1 MPDTALYFPYI
12 EPPDDAWFR
21 QMVLYWDSVGAIV
34 PYGYEFDRHVPT
46 HVSRLLT
53 TGLLRQVHPIE
64 STYRVDGFG
73 QDFVAHIESRQQAER
88 VRPRWS
94 KHLKGRTRIHVQKLA
109 WLGEHLQEMGLAK
122 RLDHEWFD
130 VDAWVAGDFMAYL
143 ACTLGQLDRNR
154 FQPITNDPYCEA
166 VIAGGFASFSLA
178 GSAEKARV
186 RDTLLVSLLPS
197 PPTTA
202 SFEEIADFKERHH
215 KLIKPFRDLVEKK
228 CIMVAA
234 ISNPADRAD
243 VARAEARELDREAE
257 ELKRRME
264 ESWRNVVF
272 ATLLP
277 LVAAGAQMTG
287 ATSADTAGW
296 ISSVAGLGAAGYA
309 TATALKQRDDASHPL
324 AYSARFRRELSA

>member
-21 QMVLYWDSVGAIV
+21 QMVLYWDSVGAIL
-34 PYGYEFDRHVPT
+34 PYGYKFDRHVPT

-53 TGLLRQVHPIE
+53 TGLLRQVHPVE
-64 STYRVDGFG
+64 STHRVDGFG
-73 QDFVAHIESRQQAER
+73 QDFVTHIESRQQAER
-88 VRPRWS
+88 VHPRWS
-94 KHLKGRTRIHVQKLA
+94 KLLKVRTRIHVQKLA
-109 WLGEHLQEMGLAK
+109 WLGEHLQEMRLA
-122 RLDHEWFD
+122 RHLDHEWFD

-166 VIAGGFASFSLA
+166 VIVGGFASFSLA
-178 GSAEKARV
+178 GSAEKSRV
-186 RDTLLVSLLPS
+186 CDTLLVSLLPS

-215 KLIKPFRDLVEKK
+215 KLIRPFR
-228 CIMVAA
+228 
-234 ISNPADRAD
+234 ISWRKSASWSRRFPIPPIGR

-264 ESWRNVVF
+264 KSWRNVVF

-277 LVAAGAQMTG
+277 LVAAGAQITE
-287 ATSADTAGW
+287 ATSAD
-296 ISSVAGLGAAGYA
+296 I
-309 TATALKQRDDASHPL
+309 R
-324 AYSARFRRELSA
+324 